1 MKATEKI
8 EASIKAGAEKL
19 SRSLNQ
25 MPVRAQRR
33 WLIVTGCVMA
43 ALCLFMVI
51 TPFTKQDTIVV
62 VVPEGRISTQL
73 VPPAE
78 DHLLTPADLMML
90 RDFKQ
95 VMDSLKIYDLSTYDE
110 ILQGR
115 HGLLDSVELLLRWN
129 Q

>member
-1 MKATEKI
+1 MKATEKM
-8 EASIKAGAEKL
+8 EASIKASAERL

-33 WLIVTGCVMA
+33 WLLVTGCVMA

-51 TPFTKQDTIVV
+51 TPFTKKGTTVWI
-62 VVPEGRISTQL
+62 VPEGRISTQV

-78 DHLLTPADLMML
+78 DPLLTPADLMML

-95 VMDSLKIYDLSTYDE
+95 VMDSLKTYDLSTYNE

-115 HGLLDSVELLLRWN
+115 QGLLDSVELLLRWH